1 MTPTPTLTVLENGTP
16 LTFRFTDM
24 LAYHG
29 PGFPG
34 GVAHGFKV
42 MERAFPLLA
51 GGAAPERREIHIATA
66 FPGPGGRDAFEL
78 VTRALTD
85 GRYVVDASLA
95 GPEVLES
102 PKGRYYFR
110 LGYRGT
116 GVEVTIK
123 PGHVRDEFIT
133 LARKDGRTP
142 DEEGRLAELKQEM
155 ADRLMSLPATEIY
168 DARVIKSSPVN

>member
-1 MTPTPTLTVLENGTP
+1 MTTALIVLENGTP
-16 LTFRFTDM
+16 LTFEFADM

-42 MERAFPLLA
+42 MERALPLLA
-51 GGAAPERREIHIATA
+51 GGESVERREIHIATA

-85 GRYVVDASLA
+85 GRYVVDATLA
-95 GPEVLES
+95 APDVLES

-110 LGYRGT
+110 LSYRGT
-116 GVEVTIK
+116 VVEVTIK
-123 PGHVRDEFIT
+123 PGHVREEFIT
-133 LARKDGRTP
+133 LARKTDRSP
-142 DEEGRLAELKQEM
+142 DEERRLVELKHEM
-155 ADRLMSLPATEIY
+155 ADRLMALPATEIY
-168 DARVIKSSPVN
+168 NAQVARGSAA

>member
-1 MTPTPTLTVLENGTP
+1 MTPTLTILENGTP
-16 LTFRFTDM
+16 LTFAFADM

-29 PGFPG
+29 PGYPG

-51 GGAAPERREIHIATA
+51 GGQPVERREIHIATA

-85 GRYVVDASLA
+85 GRYAVDATLA
-95 GPEVLES
+95 ASDVLES

-110 LGYRGT
+110 LSYRGT
-116 GVEVTIK
+116 VVEVTIK
-123 PGHVRDEFIT
+123 PGHVREEFIT
-133 LARKDGRTP
+133 LARKTDRSP
-142 DEEGRLAELKQEM
+142 DEERQLVELKHEM
-155 ADRLMSLPATEIY
+155 ADRLMALPATEIY
-168 DARVIKSSPVN
+168 NAKVAQASAV